1 MREVKVAT
9 AQFETTPDLE
19 ENRKKALRC
28 CDEAALKGAQ
38 AICFAEFWMTGNPTK
53 GDNSRLVKQAEPIPG
68 PTFKLFEKK
77 AKELGIYI
85 VPGTIIEKGED
96 DKYYNT
102 SGLISPS
109 GKLIAKLR
117 KDHPENDS
125 GKAEVHFGINPG
137 PGEYPVFDTEIGVV
151 GVPIDMDLCALEVP
165 RIMGIKGAEILFT
178 PMCWGATVHDCVAA
192 YGIAGSSVS
201 DAYVVISNRMSK
213 DPVRLGGSGVIWLR
227 NYISRI
233 PDLTE
238 GITVATLDSDR
249 VKERREECRTRYPY
263 WRRPSTYAMLLDQD
277 AELRIHGLPKT
288 TKKK

>member
-1 MREVKVAT
+1 VREVKVAT
-9 AQFETTPDLE
+9 AQFETTPNPE
-19 ENRKKALRC
+19 ENRRKALRY

-38 AICFAEFWMTGNPTK
+38 AICFAEFWMTGNPTI

-77 AKELGIYI
+77 AKELSIYI

-165 RIMGIKGAEILFT
+165 RIMGLKGAEILFT

-192 YGIAGSSVS
+192 YGVAGSSVS

-213 DPVRLGGSGVIWLR
+213 DPIRLGGSGVFWLR

-238 GITVATLDSDR
+238 GITVATLDLDR
-249 VKERREECRTRYPY
+249 VKGRREECRTRYPY
-263 WRRPSTYAMLLDQD
+263 WRRPRTYAMLLDQD

>member
-9 AQFETTPDLE
+9 AQFETTPDPE
-19 ENRKKALRC
+19 VNRKKALRY
-28 CDEAALKGAQ
+28 CDEAAQKGAQ
-38 AICFAEFWMTGNPTK
+38 AICFAEFWMTGNPTIS
-53 GDNSRLVKQAEPIPG
+53 DNSWLVKQAEPIPG

-96 DKYYNT
+96 GKYYNT

-109 GKLIAKLR
+109 GKLVAKLR

-125 GKAEVHFGINPG
+125 GKAEVHFGISPG

-165 RIMGIKGAEILFT
+165 RIMGLKGAEILFT

-192 YGIAGSSVS
+192 YCIAGSSVS
-201 DAYVVISNRMSK
+201 DAYVVVSNRMSK
-213 DPVRLGGSGVIWLR
+213 DPVRLGGSGVFWLR

-238 GITVATLDSDR
+238 GITVATLDLDR

-263 WRRPSTYAMLLDQD
+263 WRRPSTYALLLDQE
-277 AELRIHGLPKT
+277 AELRIHGLPKI